1 MSDHQEIN
9 WSQVARDAFEQKI
22 VDLEAIE
29 KLKDFEVMDE
39 IAESSELTEEE
50 VEEIADKINKDMADD
65 FLSED

>member
-9 WSQVARDAFEQKI
+9 WSQVAREAFEQKI

-39 IAESSELTEEE
+39 IAESSELTEED